1 MKSFELPSA
10 EYEFNS
16 IQNELL
22 WKLAAKMR
30 NVAYFWMVMG
40 TLAAIS
46 GIIDLMIQSPNLLQ
60 LGIDIFINRKEF
72 NIPEA
77 LKFIFGFLLPPSYI
91 LFIGAATVKAARKL
105 RQIVH
110 SDGNDVTYLMK
121 ALRNLDTV
129 FSLYY
134 QLAVLLV
141 AIIWINIF
149 VA

>member
-1 MKSFELPSA
+1 MKSFELPST

-22 WKLAAKMR
+22 WKLGAKMR

-40 TLAAIS
+40 TLAVFS

-60 LGIDIFINRKEF
+60 LGIDIFISQKQF
-72 NIPEA
+72 HIPDT
-77 LKFIFGFLLPPSYI
+77 LKFIFGFLLLPPYI
-91 LFIGAATVKAARKL
+91 VFIGVATVNAASKL

-110 SDGNDVTYLMK
+110 TDGNDVTYLMK
-121 ALRNLDTV
+121 ALRKLDTV
-129 FSLYY
+129 CSLYY

-141 AIIWINIF
+141 AFIWINIF